1 MGFEELCQDLERFRP
16 PADLVDNV
24 VVVER
29 VGSTNR
35 LARRIVGEYAG
46 QELSPPEYLLV
57 AGEQRQGRGRQGR
70 SWASPPGAGVY
81 ATMVVHRQSVEQCAR
96 LPLQVAVGLVEALD
110 DVLAS
115 STCRLKWPNDLVTAT
130 GKLGGI
136 LIETLAVPDEGRRV
150 ALVGFGINRG
160 LGARDDDLPA
170 AGATSLWRELGREPP
185 SLGEL
190 TWKLVRSVHR
200 EIRGL
205 GDEGEGSGLVERYRR
220 LSAHEPGQNITC
232 RLGDETL
239 EGTFRGFDECGF
251 LRLERDGRVRT
262 VAAGEVLE

>member
-1 MGFEELCQDLERFRP
+1 MGFEELYQDLERFRP

-29 VGSTNR
+29 VGSTNL
-35 LARRIVGEYAG
+35 LARRIVGEYAA
-46 QELSPPEYLLV
+46 QELVVPEYLLV
-57 AGEQRQGRGRQGR
+57 AGEQREGRGRQGR

-81 ATMVVHRQSVEQCAR
+81 ATLVIHRQSPEQCAR

-110 DVLAS
+110 DVLPP
-115 STCRLKWPNDLVTAT
+115 STCRLEWPNDLVTET

-136 LIETLAVPDEGRRV
+136 LIETLALPDEGRRV

-160 LGARDDDLPA
+160 LGPGDADLPA
-170 AGATSLWRELGREPP
+170 AGATSLWRELGHEPP

-200 EIRGL
+200 EIRAPEARG
-205 GDEGEGSGLVERYRR
+205 GDLVDRYRK
-220 LSAHEPGQNITC
+220 LSVHEPGQKLTC

-239 EGTFRGFDECGF
+239 EGTFRGFDERGF
-251 LRLERDGRVRT
+251 LRLEQHGRVRT
-262 VAAGEVLE
+262 VATGEVLE